1 MAYIPDGTG
10 ALATVGAIQSLSV
23 TESSAMKR
31 IGETRNPRTFEIIPQ
46 GQDVISLNI
55 RRIVFDGLRLTHA
68 LGCGFSHIRSQRWP
82 FDIIVFDRE
91 HDGATFNANQTWYRR
106 CWLTNYTV
114 DYRAENYLITEN
126 ASLECEYA
134 QELYPVS
141 SEDNERGLKLRIDGG
156 KLEYSYDEALELGA
170 VKTAKP
176 PSIPASTSM
185 NQSVG
190 EPFTAPPVKPQPA
203 PAPPAAPTDTPAK
216 TPSQTGV
223 TVTEYAGAT
232 EITVYPAGP
241 PPTTTGST
249 ILAGPG
255 TNPNNDRTVTPIGH
269 G

>member
-1 MAYIPDGTG
+1 
-10 ALATVGAIQSLSV
+10 
-23 TESSAMKR
+23 MKR

-126 ASLECEYA
+126 ASLECEYV

-190 EPFTAPPVKPQPA
+190 GPFTAPPVQPQPA
-203 PAPPAAPTDTPAK
+203 RVPPAAPTDIRPM
-216 TPSQTGV
+216 PSHTSTSAPPLMSGH
-223 TVTEYAGAT
+223 A
-232 EITVYPAGP
+232 

-249 ILAGPG
+249 TLSGPG
-255 TNPNNDRTVTPIGH
+255 TNPNNDRTVPLRGR
-269 G
+269 